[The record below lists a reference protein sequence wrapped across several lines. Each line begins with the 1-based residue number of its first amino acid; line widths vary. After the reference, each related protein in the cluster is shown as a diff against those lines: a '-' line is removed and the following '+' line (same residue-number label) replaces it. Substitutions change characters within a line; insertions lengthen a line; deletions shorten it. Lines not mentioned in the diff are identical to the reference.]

1 MKWTEEQINELTSV
15 DQGLGLQ
22 YCADCEDIYLE
33 MLTIYLEQGEEN
45 LQKLEE
51 FVQQESW
58 KNYIILVHGMKGNAL
73 TIGAK
78 AFSEKA
84 KEQEFAGKEE
94 RYDFILETYHD
105 FMDLYRCMLKAV
117 QEIVDKGF

>member
-1 MKWTEEQINELTSV
+1 MKWTNEQIMEITSV
-15 DQGLGLQ
+15 DQKLGLQ

-33 MLTIYLEQGEEN
+33 MLTIFLEQGEEN
-45 LQKLEE
+45 LQKLAQFVEE
-51 FVQQESW
+51 KSW
-58 KNYIILVHGMKGNAL
+58 KSYIILVHGMKGNAL

-94 RYDFILETYHD
+94 RYDFIMETYQD
-105 FMDLYRCMLKAV
+105 FMDLYRCMLDAIQV
-117 QEIVDKGF
+117 IIDRDF